1 VLRGSRA
8 ASQARL
14 SEHGVA
20 RTGTVHHLRI
30 DLSDVDRA
38 VYESL
43 DLRVAQHPSESPRR
57 VLTKTLAYALLYAD
71 GIEFARAGLS
81 DTDEPEIAIRD
92 SDSAQTG
99 RVALWIEVGSPAS
112 DRLKRAIN
120 ASRSVVVFCTNEG
133 QGAQGVVERARALPR
148 CERVTVMSVEASFV
162 DALAERIAAAAG
174 RFALVR
180 SGGHLYATCDGVTL
194 DAPLTTTA
202 IDAS

>member
-1 VLRGSRA
+1 M
-8 ASQARL
+8 
-14 SEHGVA
+14 A

-30 DLSDVDRA
+30 DLSDVDRG

-43 DLRVAQHPSESPRR
+43 DLRVAQHPSESARR

-81 DTDEPEIAIRD
+81 DNDEAEIAIRD
-92 SDSAQTG
+92 ADSASTG
-99 RVALWIEVGSPAS
+99 RVAVWIEIGSPAS
-112 DRLKRAIN
+112 DRLKRATN
-120 ASRSVVVFCTNEG
+120 GAVRVVVFCTNEV
-133 QGAQGVVERARALPR
+133 QAAQGIIERARALPR
-148 CERVTVMSVEASFV
+148 GDRVTVMTVEASFV
-162 DALAERIAAAAG
+162 DALAERIAAAGG

-194 DAPLTTTA
+194 DGPLTTTA